1 MKDLTDIEFSA
12 GLEQAKPR
20 KEKEPK
26 KRKSKAIVPP
36 VPAVPITTC
45 SISSAPNTSTST
57 STVILSPIAVFGN
70 TQTSSIDGPSGCIT
84 VTTNVSTAR
93 KKAPRSGGIR
103 GAADSRAV
111 QAAALNR
118 TLDCLN
124 KDTVL
129 ASAKGKFHPD
139 RQLSLHHRRLRLD
152 CFDFEM
158 STEMN
163 EWGFKNANLC

>member
-1 MKDLTDIEFSA
+1 MNESTDVAFSA

-45 SISSAPNTSTST
+45 STSAAPNTSTST
-57 STVILSPIAVFGN
+57 SAVTHSPTVVFGV
-70 TQTSSIDGPSGCIT
+70 TQTSPCDVTNSCIT
-84 VTTNVSTAR
+84 VTASVVPAR
-93 KKAPRSGGIR
+93 KKVPRGGGVR

-129 ASAKGKFHPD
+129 ASAKGKLY
-139 RQLSLHHRRLRLD
+139 LS
-152 CFDFEM
+152 
-158 STEMN
+158 S
-163 EWGFKNANLC
+163 